1 MPINEAKLELFLQ
14 RVLSD
19 IGAAASAALVVIG
32 DKLGLYRSMVE
43 AKALSS
49 AELARRTG
57 MGERFVREWLAAQAA
72 AGYVD
77 YDAGTACYTLTPEQA
92 MVLTDDDSP
101 LCVAGAF
108 SILSSLFTD
117 EPLVA
122 EAFRTGQGVGWAE
135 HSPSLFNGLERFD
148 RALFS
153 EHLVQDWLAALGD
166 VPVRLDQGAL
176 VADVECG
183 GGVATVMM
191 AQAYPRSIFWGFD
204 RHPHAIAR
212 ARDAARQAGVADS
225 ARFDLCEANAFP
237 GSGYDLATSFN
248 SLHDAI
254 DPLAM
259 ARRVR
264 EALASDGAWLIVEPF
279 AHDRL
284 EENLTPVNRFYYA
297 ISTIACVPAALRDG
311 NQDPLG
317 AQAGEARLRAL
328 VMAAGF
334 RQVRRIA
341 ETPFHLVLEA
351 RP

>member
-43 AKALSS
+43 AEAVSS

-57 MGERFVREWLAAQAA
+57 TVERLVREWLAAQVA

-77 YDAGTACYTLTPEQA
+77 YDADTECYTLTPEQA

-108 SILSSLFTD
+108 PILSSLFTD

-122 EAFRTGQGVGWAE
+122 EACRTGQGIGWAE
-135 HSPSLFNGLERFD
+135 HSPGLFDGLERFD

-153 EHLVQDWLAALGD
+153 AHLVQDWLAALGD
-166 VPVRLDQGAL
+166 VPAYLDQGAL

-191 AQAYPRSIFWGFD
+191 AQAYPRSIFRGFD

-212 ARDAARQAGVADS
+212 ARDTARQAGVADS
-225 ARFDLCEANAFP
+225 VRFDVTEPTAFP
-237 GSGYDLATSFN
+237 GSGYDLVTSFN

-254 DPLAM
+254 DPLGM

-264 EALASDGAWLIVEPF
+264 EALALDGAWLIVEPF

-297 ISTIACVPAALRDG
+297 ISTIACVPAALREG
-311 NQDPLG
+311 NRDPLG

-334 RQVRRIA
+334 RQVRQIA
-341 ETPFHLVLEA
+341 ETPFHLVFEA